1 MLNTNTLTVFIII
14 LAISIGLYF
23 FVQRSNQEI
32 AHIDDSAIT
41 KKIMQAIKQLNL
53 RLETLE
59 RKYSLD
65 KEQTERSRKNIYNT
79 LGMQMEARK
88 LDNIAVT
95 GLLARSPGNSTITNN
110 IA

>member
-1 MLNTNTLTVFIII
+1 MLNTNTLLVVII
-14 LAISIGLYF
+14 LAMSVGLYF
-23 FVQRSNQEI
+23 FMQRSNQEI
-32 AHIDDSAIT
+32 SHVDDSITT
-41 KKIMQAIKQLNL
+41 KKILQAIKQLSSRL
-53 RLETLE
+53 DALET
-59 RKYSLD
+59 KYSLD

-95 GLLARSPGNSTITNN
+95 GLLSRSPGNSTITNN